1 MQRDRFSEWFVP
13 KFGPRNFRLCC
24 GILFLPYTG
33 MVVSFAVWGSLAAN
47 FSVERLVAICVLY
60 FLALGV
66 SAHCLD
72 AIGSKVK
79 PWGTLSKKKIIV
91 VSLASLSVACVIGL
105 YYAFLD
111 SPLLFPIGIA
121 EVFFLFA
128 YNLEL
133 FGGRFHN
140 NLVFAISWG
149 ALPVFAGSAI
159 QTNTILLQELATACI
174 ASLLSYVLIKISKKY
189 KKLRLESSDN
199 SSINKQEIILKLIS
213 IGVIAFTILYVV
225 LRMLN

>member
-1 MQRDRFSEWFVP
+1 MS
-13 KFGPRNFRLCC
+13 
-24 GILFLPYTG
+24 
-33 MVVSFAVWGSLAAN
+33 VSFVVWGSLVVN

-60 FLALGV
+60 FLAVGV

-72 AIGSKVK
+72 AIGSKSK
-79 PWGTLSKKKIIV
+79 PWGVLSKKKIMV
-91 VSLASLSVACVIGL
+91 VSLTSLSIACVIGL

-133 FGGRFHN
+133 FGGKFHN
-140 NLVFAISWG
+140 NPVFVISWG
-149 ALPVFAGSAI
+149 ALPVFAGAAI
-159 QTNTILLQELATACI
+159 QTNTIQLHELVLVI
-174 ASLLSYVLIKISKKY
+174 VASLLSYILIKTSKKY
-189 KKLRLESSDN
+189 KKLRLESPEN
-199 SSINKQEIILKLIS
+199 YAVNRQENILKMLS
-213 IGVIAFTILYVV
+213 IGVIAFTIGYVV

>member
-1 MQRDRFSEWFVP
+1 MDRFSEWFVP

-33 MVVSFAVWGSLAAN
+33 MVVSFAIWGSLVVN
-47 FSVERLVAICVLY
+47 FSVERIVAICVLY
-60 FLALGV
+60 FLAVGV

-72 AIGSKVK
+72 AIGSKSK
-79 PWGTLSKKKIIV
+79 PWGVLSKKKIIV

-121 EVFFLFA
+121 EVFFLFS

-133 FGGRFHN
+133 FGGKFHN
-140 NLVFAISWG
+140 NLVFVISWG
-149 ALPVFAGSAI
+149 ALPVFAGAAI
-159 QTNTILLQELATACI
+159 QTNTIQLHGLALAGV
-174 ASLLSYVLIKISKKY
+174 ASLLSYVLIRTSKKY
-189 KKLRLESSDN
+189 KKLRLESSHN
-199 SSINKQEIILKLIS
+199 YAVNRQEIILKLLS
-213 IGVIAFTILYVV
+213 IGVIAYTISNVV

>member
-1 MQRDRFSEWFVP
+1 
-13 KFGPRNFRLCC
+13 
-24 GILFLPYTG
+24 
-33 MVVSFAVWGSLAAN
+33 MVVSFVVWGSLVEN
-47 FSVERLVAICVLY
+47 FSVERLVAISVLY

-72 AIGSKVK
+72 AMGSKSK
-79 PWGTLSKKKIIV
+79 PWGVLSKKKIMV
-91 VSLASLSVACVIGL
+91 VSLASLSVACVIGV

-140 NLVFAISWG
+140 NLVFVISWG

-159 QTNTILLQELATACI
+159 QTNTILLQELAAAGI
-174 ASLLSYVLIKISKKY
+174 ASLLSYVLIKTSKKY

-199 SSINKQEIILKLIS
+199 FTIHKQEIILKLVS
-213 IGVIAFTILYVV
+213 IGVIAFTISYVI

>member
-1 MQRDRFSEWFVP
+1 
-13 KFGPRNFRLCC
+13 
-24 GILFLPYTG
+24 
-33 MVVSFAVWGSLAAN
+33 MVVSFAVWGSLVAN
-47 FSVERLVAICVLY
+47 FSVERLVAICVVY

-72 AIGSKVK
+72 AMGSKSK
-79 PWGTLSKKKIIV
+79 PWGILSKNKIV
-91 VSLASLSVACVIGL
+91 VVSVVSLSVACVIGL

-133 FGGRFHN
+133 FGGRFHK
-140 NLVFAISWG
+140 NLVFVISWG

-159 QTNTILLQELATACI
+159 QTNTIPLQELATAGI
-174 ASLLSYVLIKISKKY
+174 ASLLSYVLINTSKKY

-199 SSINKQEIILKLIS
+199 FAINKQEIILKLVS
-213 IGVIAFTILYVV
+213 IGVITSTISYVV
-225 LRMLN
+225 LRMLI

>member
-1 MQRDRFSEWFVP
+1 MVISFV
-13 KFGPRNFRLCC
+13 
-24 GILFLPYTG
+24 
-33 MVVSFAVWGSLAAN
+33 VWGSLVAN
-47 FSVERLVAICVLY
+47 FSIERLVAICILY

-72 AIGSKVK
+72 AIGSKAK
-79 PWGTLSKKKIIV
+79 PWGVLSKKKIVV
-91 VSLASLSVACVIGL
+91 VSSASLSVACVIGL

-140 NLVFAISWG
+140 NLVFVISWG

-159 QTNTILLQELATACI
+159 QTNTILLQELATAGI
-174 ASLLSYVLIKISKKY
+174 ASILSYVLIKTSKKY

-199 SSINKQEIILKLIS
+199 FTINKQEIILKLVS
-213 IGVIAFTILYVV
+213 IGVIAFTISYVV